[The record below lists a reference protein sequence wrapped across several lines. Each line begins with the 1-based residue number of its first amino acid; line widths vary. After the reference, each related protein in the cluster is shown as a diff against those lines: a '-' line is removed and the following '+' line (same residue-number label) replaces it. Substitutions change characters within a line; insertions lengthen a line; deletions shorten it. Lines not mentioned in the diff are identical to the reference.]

1 MKIEIPTQC
10 PCCDSTLELVND
22 QLFCKNSACPAQ
34 LNKKVEHFCK
44 TLGIKGFGPKTVEKL
59 QLSDLTEIFFLEL
72 EDVTAALDSEK
83 MAAKLLGEI
92 EAAKTAKLDKLL
104 AAFSIPLFGTTAA
117 TKLCAVIESIDD
129 ITPEIC
135 KEAGLGD
142 KVTANLISWLNTEF
156 LEVREFLPFD
166 FKTSGKPAI
175 SADNGKSICIT
186 GKLASYKT
194 KAEATNA
201 LQSAGY
207 KVVESVNKITDYLV
221 DEGDKGSA
229 KRKKAEE
236 LGIPIITN
244 LNDFLKENTND

>member
-22 QLFCKNSACPAQ
+22 QLFCKNSGCPAQ

-59 QLSDLTEIFFLEL
+59 QLSDLTELFFL
-72 EDVTAALDSEK
+72 DIDSVTEALGSEK
-83 MAAKLLGEI
+83 TAAKLLDEI
-92 EAAKTAKLDKLL
+92 DAAKTAKLDKVL
-104 AAFSIPLFGTTAA
+104 AAFSIPLFGNTAS
-117 TKLCAVIESIDD
+117 TKLCSVIESIDD

-166 FKTSGKPAI
+166 FKTSGTAI

-186 GKLASYKT
+186 GKLSSFKT
-194 KAEATNA
+194 KSEASEA
-201 LQSAGY
+201 LKQAGY
-207 KVVESVNKITDYLV
+207 KVVETVNKSLDFLV

-236 LGIPIITN
+236 FGIPIITN